1 MNNFVRINY
10 NGNVYVGQIITIE
23 SVWEEGI
30 SLATGLKERTLCYYS
45 VELYE
50 DRLGITIS
58 DIYIHDISEI
68 VILSDRG
75 NENE

>member
-10 NGNVYVGQIITIE
+10 NGHVYVGQIITIE
-23 SVWEEGI
+23 SIWEEGI
-30 SLATGLKERTLCYYS
+30 SLTTGLKERALCYYK

-50 DRLGITIS
+50 YRLGITIS

-68 VILSDRG
+68 VILSSRG
-75 NENE
+75 NEDE